1 MKEIKITTNTK
12 NEGKTIFTIEV
23 PFELEKVA
31 PVDVLDFLQTYFS
44 ENSAKPNKIVIPKL
58 RTNNVTK
65 FKKISD
71 KMVYG
76 EYNLYDINV
85 TPEEGT
91 RVNEEMLGSG
101 LFEYDNVIYE
111 IQAFDGCYPV
121 FSRTARKNGYM
132 LKCDATDENGNFIM
146 YAVVSP
152 KREKNKRMDEEDN
165 HEKEIRKIH
174 EDFVKGNYEHWREIN
189 NNKNKKKKFIID
201 EKPTIPTLVGPI
213 KNYSHKPLD

>member
-1 MKEIKITTNTK
+1 MKEIKITTNTE

-76 EYNLYDINV
+76 ECNLYDINV

-91 RVNEEMLGSG
+91 RVNEEMLGGG
-101 LFEYDNVIYE
+101 LFEYDNVIYK

-121 FSRTARKNGYM
+121 FSSTARKNGYM
-132 LKCDATDENGNFIM
+132 LKCNATDENGNFIM

-152 KREKNKRMDEEDN
+152 IEKREE
-165 HEKEIRKIH
+165 
-174 EDFVKGNYEHWREIN
+174 
-189 NNKNKKKKFIID
+189 
-201 EKPTIPTLVGPI
+201 
-213 KNYSHKPLD
+213 

>member
-1 MKEIKITTNTK
+1 MKEIKITTNSE

-31 PVDVLDFLQTYFS
+31 PVDVLDFLETYFS

-71 KMVYG
+71 NMVYG
-76 EYNLYDINV
+76 ECDLYDINV
-85 TPEEGT
+85 TPEEGS
-91 RVNEEMLGSG
+91 RMNEEMLGGG
-101 LFEYDNVIYE
+101 LFEYDNVIYK

-121 FSRTARKNGYM
+121 FSRTARKNGHM
-132 LKCDATDENGNFIM
+132 LKCIATDENGNFIM

-152 KREKNKRMDEEDN
+152 IEKG
-165 HEKEIRKIH
+165 
-174 EDFVKGNYEHWREIN
+174 V
-189 NNKNKKKKFIID
+189 
-201 EKPTIPTLVGPI
+201 L
-213 KNYSHKPLD
+213 YSHDRKEAIEFLNEVKN